1 MMYGAQQT
9 YLESNQEAGLVDI
22 IKSRICVSTSTSTSA
37 FATSATWE
45 LYIIKKNPKK
55 KAPKDFAAH
64 MNSE

>member
-1 MMYGAQQT
+1 MYGAQQT

-22 IKSRICVSTSTSTSA
+22 IKSRICVSTSTSV